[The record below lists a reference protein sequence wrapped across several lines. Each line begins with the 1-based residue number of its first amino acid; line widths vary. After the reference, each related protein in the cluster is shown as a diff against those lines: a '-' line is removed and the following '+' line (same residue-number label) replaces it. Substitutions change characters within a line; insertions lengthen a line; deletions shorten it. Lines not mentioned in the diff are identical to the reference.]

1 MYRLEI
7 WPETAGRLAARAILA
22 GVAADETQP
31 FEVRVAALDAVG
43 ALQDHLPVGQVLA
56 PVEVADGTVQDA
68 RRLLLDDASL
78 QSTARE
84 RLATSRA
91 AARLAGL

>member
-22 GVAADETQP
+22 GVAADEAQP

-43 ALQDHLPVGQVLA
+43 ALQDHLPAGQVLA
-56 PVEVADGTVQDA
+56 PVEVADGTIQDA
-68 RRLLLDDASL
+68 RRLLLDDAPL
-78 QSTARE
+78 QSTTRE